1 MFRLQFPHPEDGRSV
16 SQKASPVRGKLWDRL
31 LLVGAA
37 LLVCAAGV
45 GSGILGEIYHISPAW
60 FFFALNSIFLLPMI
74 GKEFRGN
81 FKQPAFVAFFMVWMC
96 FHGATVVAMIAWASV
111 VLWPLILLM
120 ELAAGFIAAH
130 WLFGFPLHQKQ
141 QKE

>member
-1 MFRLQFPHPEDGRSV
+1 MHRLQFLDREDATTA
-16 SQKASPVRGKLWDRL
+16 SQKAVPVRGKLWDRL

-60 FFFALNSIFLLPMI
+60 FFFAWNSIFLLPLV
-74 GKEFRGN
+74 GTEFRGY
-81 FKQPAFVAFFMVWMC
+81 FRRSSFVVLFVAWM
-96 FHGATVVAMIAWASV
+96 FAHGATVVSMIRWTPV
-111 VLWPLILLM
+111 VVWPLILLL
-120 ELAAGFIAAH
+120 ELAAGFITAH
-130 WLFGFPLHQKQ
+130 WLFRFPLHQKQ